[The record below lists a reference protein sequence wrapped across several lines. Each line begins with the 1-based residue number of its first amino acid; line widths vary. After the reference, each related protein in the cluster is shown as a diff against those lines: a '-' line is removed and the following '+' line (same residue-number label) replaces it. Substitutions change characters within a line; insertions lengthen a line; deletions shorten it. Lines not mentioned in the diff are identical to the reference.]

1 MLDKI
6 LAAIEAHDTIII
18 HRHVRPDPDALG
30 SQMGLKAVLEETY
43 PHKDIYAVGQDDD
56 SLAEFGDMDDI
67 SDDTYKHALVIVN
80 DSANRPRIDDQRYKK
95 GATLVKVDHHP
106 NDDPYGDFM
115 IVEPS
120 ISSTSE
126 LWASIVLRE
135 DNKLQM
141 NDEAAKCFFL
151 GIVGDTGR
159 FLYDN
164 TTRDTMHIA
173 GELLNYDFPAS
184 ELMQESNTQTISQ
197 ARLQAYVLQ
206 NMKLSAQGTVNSVYI
221 SQDLL
226 QSLDLTANETYQIV
240 QIPGTIEGVIT
251 WVTFI
256 EQPDGKVRCR
266 IRSKGPAIN
275 HIAAQHDG
283 GGHEK
288 ASGANVYSSEEKDEL
303 LAQLGEVAMKYR
315 RDQFFD

>member
-1 MLDKI
+1 MLEKI
-6 LAAIEAHDTIII
+6 LAAIEAHDIIII

-67 SDDTYKHALVIVN
+67 SDDTYKNALVIVN

-95 GATLVKVDHHP
+95 GTTLVKVDHHP
-106 NDDPYGDFM
+106 NEDPYGDFM

-126 LWASIVLRE
+126 LWASIILRD
-135 DNKLQM
+135 DNNLQM

-164 TTRDTMHIA
+164 TTRDTMQIA

-266 IRSKGPAIN
+266 IRSKGPVIN

-315 RDQFFD
+315 RDHFYD

>member
-1 MLDKI
+1 MLENI
-6 LAAIEAHDTIII
+6 LAAIEAHDIIII

-67 SDDTYKHALVIVN
+67 SDDTYKNALVIVN

-95 GATLVKVDHHP
+95 GTTLVKVDHHP
-106 NDDPYGDFM
+106 NEDPYGDFM

-126 LWASIVLRE
+126 LWASIILRD
-135 DNKLQM
+135 DNNLQM

-164 TTRDTMHIA
+164 TTRDTMQIA

-266 IRSKGPAIN
+266 IRSKGPVIN

-315 RDQFFD
+315 RDHFYD

>member
-1 MLDKI
+1 MLEKI
-6 LAAIEAHDTIII
+6 LAAIEAHDIIII

-30 SQMGLKAVLEETY
+30 SQMGLKTVLEETY
-43 PHKDIYAVGQDDD
+43 PHKDIYAAGQDDD

-67 SDDTYKHALVIVN
+67 SDDTYKNALVIVN

-95 GATLVKVDHHP
+95 GTTLVKVDHHP
-106 NDDPYGDFM
+106 NEDPYGDFM

-126 LWASIVLRE
+126 LWASIILRD
-135 DNKLQM
+135 DNNLQM

-164 TTRDTMHIA
+164 TTRDTMQIA

-266 IRSKGPAIN
+266 IRSKGPVIN

-315 RDQFFD
+315 RDHFYD

>member
-1 MLDKI
+1 MLENI
-6 LAAIEAHDTIII
+6 LAAIEAHDIIII

-30 SQMGLKAVLEETY
+30 SQMGLKTVLEETY
-43 PHKDIYAVGQDDD
+43 PHKDIYAAGQDDD

-67 SDDTYKHALVIVN
+67 SDDTYKNALVIVN

-95 GATLVKVDHHP
+95 GTTLVKVDHHP
-106 NDDPYGDFM
+106 NEDPYGDFM

-126 LWASIVLRE
+126 LWASIILRD
-135 DNKLQM
+135 DNNLQM

-164 TTRDTMHIA
+164 TTRDTMQIA

-266 IRSKGPAIN
+266 IRSKGPVIN

-315 RDQFFD
+315 RDHFYD

>member
-95 GATLVKVDHHP
+95 GVTLVKVDHHP

-126 LWASIVLRE
+126 LWASIVLRD

>member
-1 MLDKI
+1 MLENI
-6 LAAIEAHDTIII
+6 LAAIEAHDIIII

-43 PHKDIYAVGQDDD
+43 PHKDIYAAGQDDD

-67 SDDTYKHALVIVN
+67 SDDTYKNALVIVN

-95 GATLVKVDHHP
+95 GTTLVKVDHHP
-106 NDDPYGDFM
+106 NEDPYGDFM

-126 LWASIVLRE
+126 LWASIILRD
-135 DNKLQM
+135 DNNLQM

-164 TTRDTMHIA
+164 TTRDTMQIA

-266 IRSKGPAIN
+266 IRSKGPVIN

-315 RDQFFD
+315 RDHFYD

>member
-1 MLDKI
+1 MLEKI
-6 LAAIEAHDTIII
+6 LAAIEAHDIIII

-43 PHKDIYAVGQDDD
+43 PHKDIYAAGQDDD

-67 SDDTYKHALVIVN
+67 SDDTYKNALVIVN

-95 GATLVKVDHHP
+95 GTTLVKVDHHP
-106 NDDPYGDFM
+106 NEDPYGDFM

-126 LWASIVLRE
+126 LWASIILRD
-135 DNKLQM
+135 DNNLQM

-164 TTRDTMHIA
+164 TTRDTMQIA

-266 IRSKGPAIN
+266 IRSKGPVIN

-315 RDQFFD
+315 RDHFYD

>member
-1 MLDKI
+1 MLEKI
-6 LAAIEAHDTIII
+6 LAAIEAHDIIII

-43 PHKDIYAVGQDDD
+43 PHKDIYAAGQDDD

-67 SDDTYKHALVIVN
+67 SDDTYKNALVIVN
-80 DSANRPRIDDQRYKK
+80 DSANRPRIDDHRYKK

-106 NDDPYGDFM
+106 NEDPYGDFM

-126 LWASIVLRE
+126 LWASIILRD
-135 DNKLQM
+135 DNNLQM

-164 TTRDTMHIA
+164 TTRDTMQIA

-266 IRSKGPAIN
+266 IRSKGPVIN

-315 RDQFFD
+315 RDHFYD

>member
-1 MLDKI
+1 MLENI
-6 LAAIEAHDTIII
+6 LAAIEAHDIIII

-30 SQMGLKAVLEETY
+30 SQMGLKTVLEETY

-67 SDDTYKHALVIVN
+67 SDDTYKNALVIVN

-95 GATLVKVDHHP
+95 GTTLVKVDHHP
-106 NDDPYGDFM
+106 NEDPYGDFM

-126 LWASIVLRE
+126 LWASIILRD
-135 DNKLQM
+135 DNNLQM

-164 TTRDTMHIA
+164 TTRDTMQIA

-266 IRSKGPAIN
+266 IRSKGPVIN

-315 RDQFFD
+315 RDHFYD

>member
-1 MLDKI
+1 MLEKI
-6 LAAIEAHDTIII
+6 LAAIEAHDIIII

-67 SDDTYKHALVIVN
+67 SDDTYKNALVIVN

-95 GATLVKVDHHP
+95 GTTLVKVDHHP
-106 NDDPYGDFM
+106 NEDPYGDFM

-126 LWASIVLRE
+126 LWASIVLRD
-135 DNKLQM
+135 DNNLQM

-164 TTRDTMHIA
+164 TTRDTMQIA

-266 IRSKGPAIN
+266 IRSKGPVIN

-315 RDQFFD
+315 RDHFYD

>member
-1 MLDKI
+1 MLENI
-6 LAAIEAHDTIII
+6 LAAIEAHDIIII

-43 PHKDIYAVGQDDD
+43 PHKDIYAAGQDDD

-67 SDDTYKHALVIVN
+67 SDDTYKIALVIVN

-95 GATLVKVDHHP
+95 GTTLVKVDHHP
-106 NDDPYGDFM
+106 NEDPYGDFM

-126 LWASIVLRE
+126 LWASIILRD
-135 DNKLQM
+135 DNNLQM

-164 TTRDTMHIA
+164 TTRDTMQIA

-266 IRSKGPAIN
+266 IRSKGPVIN

-288 ASGANVYSSEEKDEL
+288 ASGANVYSSGEKDEL

-315 RDQFFD
+315 RDHFYD

>member
-1 MLDKI
+1 MLEKI
-6 LAAIEAHDTIII
+6 LAAIEAHDIIII

-43 PHKDIYAVGQDDD
+43 PHKDIYAAGQDDD

-67 SDDTYKHALVIVN
+67 SDDTYKNALVIVN

-95 GATLVKVDHHP
+95 GTTLVKVDHHP
-106 NDDPYGDFM
+106 NEDPYGDFM

-126 LWASIVLRE
+126 LWASIILRD
-135 DNKLQM
+135 DNNLQM

-164 TTRDTMHIA
+164 TTRDTMQIA

-197 ARLQAYVLQ
+197 ARLQAYVLR

-266 IRSKGPAIN
+266 IRSKGPVIN

-315 RDQFFD
+315 RDHFYD

>member
-56 SLAEFGDMDDI
+56 SLAEFGDMDDV
-67 SDDTYKHALVIVN
+67 SDDTYKQALVIVN

-95 GATLVKVDHHP
+95 GAALVKVDHHP
-106 NDDPYGDFM
+106 NEDPYGDFM

-173 GELLNYDFPAS
+173 GELLNYNFPAS

-288 ASGANVYSSEEKDEL
+288 ASGANVYSSEEKEEL

>member
-1 MLDKI
+1 MLEKI
-6 LAAIEAHDTIII
+6 LAAIEAHDIIII

-30 SQMGLKAVLEETY
+30 SQMGLKTVLEETY
-43 PHKDIYAVGQDDD
+43 PHKDIYAAGQDDD

-67 SDDTYKHALVIVN
+67 SDDTYKNALVIVN

-95 GATLVKVDHHP
+95 GTTLVKVDHHP
-106 NDDPYGDFM
+106 NEDPYGDFM

-126 LWASIVLRE
+126 LWASIILRD
-135 DNKLQM
+135 DNNLQM

-164 TTRDTMHIA
+164 TTRDTMQIA
-173 GELLNYDFPAS
+173 GELLNYEFPAS
-184 ELMQESNTQTISQ
+184 DLMQESNTQTISQ

-266 IRSKGPAIN
+266 IRSKGPVIN

-315 RDQFFD
+315 RDHFYD

>member
-6 LAAIEAHDTIII
+6 LAAIVEHDVIII

-43 PHKDIYAVGQDDD
+43 PGKEIYAVGLDDD

-67 SDDTYKHALVIVN
+67 NDDKYKNALVIVN

-95 GATLVKVDHHP
+95 GATLVKIDHHP
-106 NDDPYGDFM
+106 NEDPYGDYM
-115 IVEPS
+115 IVKPE

-126 LWASIVLRE
+126 LWASIVLDE
-135 DNKLQM
+135 DNALQM

-164 TTRDTMHIA
+164 TTPTTMAIA
-173 GELLNYDFPAS
+173 GELLRYDFPAS
-184 ELMQESNTQTISQ
+184 DLMQESNTQSISQ

-226 QSLDLTANETYQIV
+226 QSLDLTANETYQVV

-251 WVTFI
+251 WVNFI
-256 EQPDGKVRCR
+256 EQPDGKIRAR

-288 ASGANVYSSEEKDEL
+288 ASGANVYSEAEKDEL
-303 LAQLGEVAMKYR
+303 LAQLGEVAIAYR
-315 RDQFFD
+315 REHFYD